1 MMSEPE
7 TKLEIE
13 DVLSSIRRLV
23 SRDAGVVR
31 ASPLPHR
38 APVAVV
44 PEPEPAPVFAPALEP
59 LPEVEAFAMT
69 EAVTEAEAPAEVEPV
84 PEMEAASEVAC
95 LVLSPALRIE
105 DEVPEAGPEAV
116 PEQFAVEPEPAP
128 EPMLFVQPEPEAEA
142 ALSVEPALP
151 ETVDAEQPEQAA
163 PAMDAEIAAAPSFAE
178 ELPPEALFE
187 DVAPLAAEAAF
198 DEAEPAHD
206 MTAPLLLQPADVV
219 TAGADALVFVS
230 PEPPPMTE
238 PRPMTEAES
247 LLAEAEA
254 ALAETGALL
263 DTATTAIGA
272 VEEAEVAPITSMP
285 SHAVDLGDELSRLES
300 TIAELE
306 AAVAESGAEFEPE
319 EGHPFSAA
327 GAEPLVDLPESFEET
342 ELHAAEAAS
351 ADFDEADLDEAMAA
365 EMAPVDAAE
374 LRDPNWAQDAG
385 VGMDWA
391 EATLNLARRTPSR
404 RLAVSEAEET
414 MQHVAAP
421 RSSYDELRDEL
432 AQQEELEAQL
442 YGDHLPDSYEETAM
456 VDETALREMVA
467 QMVRDELRGTL
478 GERITQSVRKL
489 VRREIQR
496 ALIGQDYE

>member
-44 PEPEPAPVFAPALEP
+44 PEPEPAPEPVPVFAPALEP

-105 DEVPEAGPEAV
+105 DDL
-116 PEQFAVEPEPAP
+116 PEPAP
-128 EPMLFVQPEPEAEA
+128 EPMLFAQPEPEAEA

-151 ETVDAEQPEQAA
+151 ETVDAEQPEPVA
-163 PAMDAEIAAAPSFAE
+163 PAMDAEIEAAPSFAE

-187 DVAPLAAEAAF
+187 DVAPFAAEAAF
-198 DEAEPAHD
+198 DEAEPVHD

-230 PEPPPMTE
+230 PEPP
-238 PRPMTEAES
+238 PMTEAES